1 MSLGIGIYEIS
12 ISLISTYVTC
22 KNRFQIE
29 KIFSQQ
35 HLFLILPK
43 YQNITTT
50 ILYCCLIRSR
60 YCIILSRSMDRHGL
74 SLKKVTW
81 SIYLLSNERLEI
93 RNMKFKIHN
102 IVLIY
107 YQTTEEVYFQRTR
120 RMTRLFL
127 LM

>member
-1 MSLGIGIYEIS
+1 
-12 ISLISTYVTC
+12 
-22 KNRFQIE
+22 
-29 KIFSQQ
+29 
-35 HLFLILPK
+35 
-43 YQNITTT
+43 
-50 ILYCCLIRSR
+50 
-60 YCIILSRSMDRHGL
+60 MDIHSL

-93 RNMKFKIHN
+93 RNMEFEIHN
-102 IVLIY
+102 IVLIC